1 MDHILAFSLASP
13 QTSIYP
19 AEFSLPPTGQLHF
32 PFSPSQLQD
41 KELTM
46 GDFKKYLESSVIDE
60 HEIVTYR
67 ILARRL
73 EVHVNVAKQMLYEFH
88 RCHKKQDDSI
98 YATYIITGER
108 KEVIKEVG
116 DDEDEDEDMSG
127 SPFEITP
134 REVRFRYQKVV
145 KLVGEE
151 KLEEVKAE
159 IENVKTVHVYSL
171 GPSRIK
177 DLSVLSAC
185 SERVRSEFVYKDE
198 QAAGKVYGM
207 ILNHLATKTP
217 KPVRPPAR
225 PHAVAG
231 PSASRTNEK
240 TEAKEGPGAKSKLGT
255 GTKVKQEPK
264 TKTEK
269 KPAPTQMKRSQSAV
283 KPALKKQSS
292 SNLLTSWG
300 NAANKKAG
308 SNSSSTAHSPK
319 TEEGLVGM
327 DLDSDEDEDDLEP
340 ALLRDA
346 AEDARKRREKYEEL
360 DKMMEMSDDEDVKPK
375 PRRVR
380 EEVSE
385 GEQEE
390 AEEVHEPLEKKP
402 IELPTGSVV
411 NVVTEGGRRRGRR
424 KVNKKVQVKDEDGY
438 LVTKLEPGWES
449 FSEEEPVP
457 KPKPKPKPAPKGKKK
472 NAGPM
477 TGQGSINSYF
487 FKK

>member
-1 MDHILAFSLASP
+1 M
-13 QTSIYP
+13 
-19 AEFSLPPTGQLHF
+19 LH
-32 PFSPSQLQD
+32 
-41 KELTM
+41 
-46 GDFKKYLESSVIDE
+46 
-60 HEIVTYR
+60 
-67 ILARRL
+67 
-73 EVHVNVAKQMLYEFH
+73 EFH
-88 RCHKKQDDSI
+88 KCHKKNDCI

-108 KEVIKEVG
+108 KEVIEG
-116 DDEDEDEDMSG
+116 AEDDEDEDMSG

-134 REVRFRYQKVV
+134 REKKEKFRYQKIV

-151 KLEEVKAE
+151 RLEKVKAE
-159 IENVKTVHVYSL
+159 IENIKTVHVYSL

-185 SERVRSEFVYKDE
+185 SERVRSEFVYEDE
-198 QAAGKVYGM
+198 QAAGKIYGM

-217 KPVRPPAR
+217 KPVRPPPR

-231 PSASRTNEK
+231 PSAPRTNEK
-240 TEAKEGPGAKSKLGT
+240 TETKEKAGAMLKPDIKTKAKH
-255 GTKVKQEPK
+255 EPAA
-264 TKTEK
+264 KTEK
-269 KPAPTQMKRSQSAV
+269 KPAPAQMKRSQSVA
-283 KPALKKQSS
+283 KPALMKQGS

-319 TEEGLVGM
+319 TEEDPVRM
-327 DLDSDEDEDDLEP
+327 EIDSEDEDEDEDDFDP

-346 AEDARKRREKYEEL
+346 AEDARKRREKYDEL
-360 DKMMEMSDDEDVKPK
+360 ARMMEMSDDEDVKPK
-375 PRRVR
+375 PRRRAR
-380 EEVSE
+380 EAERD
-385 GEQEE
+385 GEEE
-390 AEEVHEPLEKKP
+390 KAEEVQEPSEEKP
-402 IELPTGSVV
+402 IGLPAGSVV
-411 NVVTEGGRRRGRR
+411 NIVTEGGRRRGRR

-438 LVTKLEPGWES
+438 LVTKFEPAWES